1 MSMYDLDSKNNNSS
15 NFSAKSSKQKS
26 SALTWLWIILGIFV
40 GFGLGLV
47 SSGQMSSLVQNLENP
62 LSQLSHFINNS
73 PTNSSASSTA
83 QAASYVPQ
91 NTQEE
96 AVINAVKTYS
106 PAVVSII
113 ITKISLSMSSTIFTI
128 PILGVFGILKYPE
141 YAKKEPNRKR

>member
-1 MSMYDLDSKNNNSS
+1 MYDLDSKNNNSS

-113 ITKISLSMSSTIFTI
+113 ITKNI
-128 PILGVFGILKYPE
+128 PIYEQYYIHNTDPWGFGILKYPE